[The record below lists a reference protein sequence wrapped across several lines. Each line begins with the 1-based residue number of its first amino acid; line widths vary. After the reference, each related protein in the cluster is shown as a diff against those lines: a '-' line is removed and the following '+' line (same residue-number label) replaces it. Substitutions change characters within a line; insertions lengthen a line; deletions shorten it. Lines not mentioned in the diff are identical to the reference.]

1 MILYHGSNVKVD
13 IPKII
18 VSNRTL
24 DFGAGFYTTSDRI
37 QAEKWAQTQTRR
49 RRDGK
54 AIVSLYEF
62 DEKGKNNLNVLS
74 FDCANRK
81 WLNYVSNNRKGIYKG
96 KKFDIVIGPVA
107 NDNTMPV
114 INNYIAGVID
124 EETALILLKPQKLAD
139 QYAFL
144 TEKGLSAIEF
154 TGSVVI

>member
-1 MILYHGSNVKVD
+1 MKVD

-62 DEKGKNNLNVLS
+62 DEKEKIIS
-74 FDCANRK
+74 MF
-81 WLNYVSNNRKGIYKG
+81 YH
-96 KKFDIVIGPVA
+96 
-107 NDNTMPV
+107 
-114 INNYIAGVID
+114 
-124 EETALILLKPQKLAD
+124 LILRI
-139 QYAFL
+139 
-144 TEKGLSAIEF
+144 GN
-154 TGSVVI
+154 G

>member
-62 DEKGKNNLNVLS
+62 DEKEKNNLNVLS
-74 FDCANRK
+74 FDCANRE

-144 TEKGLSAIEF
+144 TEKGLSAIEY

>member
-62 DEKGKNNLNVLS
+62 DEKEKNNLNVLS
-74 FDCANRK
+74 FDSANRE

-124 EETALILLKPQKLAD
+124 EETALVLLKPQKLAD

-144 TEKGLSAIEF
+144 TEKGLSAIEY

>member
-49 RRDGK
+49 RRDEK

-62 DEKGKNNLNVLS
+62 DEKEKNNLNVLS
-74 FDCANRK
+74 FDSANRE
-81 WLNYVSNNRKGIYKG
+81 WLNYVSNNRKGI
-96 KKFDIVIGPVA
+96 
-107 NDNTMPV
+107 
-114 INNYIAGVID
+114 
-124 EETALILLKPQKLAD
+124 
-139 QYAFL
+139 
-144 TEKGLSAIEF
+144 
-154 TGSVVI
+154 